1 MRSRTWTMG
10 SGQARCKTL
19 SAISGTSPHTRRA
32 TAASLTDLTSVR
44 LAPNC
49 QPALTLRSMTT
60 TFGLNRSRSPT
71 KLCWYARRNLTLHGN
86 SSYDVLNGMLYR
98 GSNDEEYYSY
108 RSHAC

>member
-49 QPALTLRSMTT
+49 QPALTLSSMKT
-60 TFGLNRSRSPT
+60 TFGLSLSRSPA
-71 KLCWYARRNLTLHGN
+71 KLCWDARRNLTLHGH
-86 SSYDVLNGMLYR
+86 SSDDVLNRMLYR
-98 GSNDEEYYSY
+98 GSKDEENYRN
-108 RSHAC
+108 RSHPC